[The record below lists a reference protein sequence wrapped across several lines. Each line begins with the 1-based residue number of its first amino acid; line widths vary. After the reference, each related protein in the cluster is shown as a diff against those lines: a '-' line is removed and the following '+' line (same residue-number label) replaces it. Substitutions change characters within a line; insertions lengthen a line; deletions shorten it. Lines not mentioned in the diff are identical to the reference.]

1 MSGPQNPVLV
11 CSQWRLLCFHKQGT
25 SARTRFVRWPHG
37 MLAFAPL
44 PAEAMPAEPSA
55 LMIRPHATVLR
66 EAASRLGV
74 ANADLR
80 VETDFVAAFAAASGT
95 IDIYLLQFATLDPP
109 FEAVAAQGGK
119 FVAITETRDCDPREL
134 QLLRQAYEIIIG

>member
-1 MSGPQNPVLV
+1 MNADPLAP
-11 CSQWRLLCFHKQGT
+11 RLLCFHKQST

-44 PAEAMPAEPSA
+44 PAEAIPAEPSA
-55 LMIRPHATVLR
+55 LVIRPHATVMR
-66 EAASRLGV
+66 AAASRLGL
-74 ANADLR
+74 AESDLR
-80 VETDFVAAFAAASGT
+80 VETDFVAAFAAPGGT

-109 FEAVAAQGGK
+109 FVAVDAQGGK

-134 QLLRQAYEIIIG
+134 QLLRRAYEIIIG